1 MENQGLRKPLS
12 TGTNGKPQPLPA
24 VYTPLFQDKDT
35 DTEELDLSKLLAV
48 ARRRALV
55 IAGVALAVSAA
66 IGFWTIHSRPK
77 YEGKFR
83 LLVEPVTAEDKFAG
97 LTQST
102 GINAAA
108 PQQSGLDY
116 TTQIQ
121 VLQSPKLMAPIV
133 KQLQARYS
141 DITYDS
147 LLEKLAIAR
156 FQETKILEVR
166 YRDTNPEKVQ
176 FVLEH
181 LSQGYLKYSLQERQ
195 TNLRQ
200 GNEFVDEQMP
210 QLRLRV
216 NSLQR
221 ELQGFRQQYNFID
234 PEVKAQQLSTQVTTI
249 EQQRLDTQKQI
260 AEARALDTILQGASG
275 PASALNEAPIY
286 QKLMGQLRE
295 VESEIAA
302 QTVRFREAS
311 PVIQGLREKRENL
324 LPLLQREAERV
335 LGNKVAEVANQASV
349 LEVRAAAIA
358 QTEVSLNQQVKQL
371 PALARQ
377 YTDLQREL
385 KVATDSLNRFLEKRE
400 LLQIEIA
407 QKEIPWQL
415 IAASQLPKVP
425 VSPNVNRN
433 LLIGVVAGLL
443 AGMAAALLLEKLDN
457 VFHSPED
464 LKQRTKLPLLGVIPF
479 QKGLKLSPA
488 ARVAVKMQSNGYRF
502 VMPPDQT
509 GSENFSFLEAFRS
522 LFTNI
527 SFLSSDAPINS
538 LVISSSAPADG
549 KSTVA
554 VNMAQAAAAMGQR
567 VLLVDADLRL
577 PRIHTL
583 LDLPNEQ
590 GLSNV
595 IAANFPI
602 LDAIQRSPV
611 WDNLFVLTS
620 GQIPP
625 DPTKLLSSKKMQNI
639 MEQLRQEFD
648 LVIYD
653 TPPLLGLA
661 DSSLLATYT
670 AGIVLVVRMSRTTR
684 SALQQALEQLKV
696 SRATVLGTVANGIRK
711 HHAVSYN
718 YYYRPRTQRFGLT
731 SPMGGTPLVPAA
743 VPSGMHSAE
752 AQASRPAW
760 FERLQ
765 VEQVRFERDEPSE
778 GEVVPLEEKVPNGH
792 RPGAAPLLPTIKSTS
807 SRQPQRREIKLA
819 PVVIVCLSL
828 AILGGLYSYL
838 TQPAF
843 WGLSTAVSHAPS
855 SGQTNSF
862 RLAVNQAMSAA
873 ILTQSAKSEAEWHL
887 VESQWQEAIA
897 LMRAVPSSSPKYAIA
912 QRKVT
917 EYQHNLSY
925 SQQRGGNS

>member
-1 MENQGLRKPLS
+1 MRKPLS

-35 DTEELDLSKLLAV
+35 DTEELDLSQLLAI
-48 ARRRALV
+48 ARRRAVV

-66 IGFWTIHSRPK
+66 IGFWTIHSQPK

-97 LTQST
+97 LTQT
-102 GINAAA
+102 ADMNGAN

-133 KQLQARYS
+133 KQLQARYP

-147 LLEKLAIAR
+147 LLDKLAIAR

-166 YRDTNPEKVQ
+166 YRDTNPQKVQ

-216 NSLQR
+216 NTLQR
-221 ELQGFRQQYNFID
+221 ELQGFRQEYNFID
-234 PEVKAQQLSTQVTTI
+234 PEVKAQQLSTEVSAI

-260 AEARALDTILQGASG
+260 AEARALDTILQGSSG

-295 VESEIAA
+295 VESDIAA
-302 QTVRFREAS
+302 QTVRFKEAS
-311 PVIQGLREKRENL
+311 PVIEGLREKRENL
-324 LPLLQREAERV
+324 LPLLQQEAARV
-335 LGNKVAEVANQASV
+335 LGNKVAEVANQISV

-371 PALARQ
+371 PSLARE

-407 QKEIPWQL
+407 QKEVPWQL

-479 QKGLKLSPA
+479 QKGLKISPV

-502 VMPPDQT
+502 VLPTADRAQA
-509 GSENFSFLEAFRS
+509 ENFPFLEAFRS

-527 SFLSSDAPINS
+527 SFLSSDAPIDS
-538 LVISSSAPADG
+538 LVVSSSAPADG

-577 PRIHTL
+577 PRIHAL

-595 IAANFPI
+595 IAANFPV
-602 LDAIQRSPV
+602 LDAIQRSPT

-625 DPTKLLSSKKMQNI
+625 DPTKLLSSKKMQNV

-653 TPPLLGLA
+653 TPPMLGLA

-670 AGIVLVVRMSRTTR
+670 AGIVLVVRMSKTTR
-684 SALQQALEQLKV
+684 SALQQALEQLKA
-696 SRATVLGTVANGIRK
+696 SRATVLGTIANGIRR

-718 YYYRPRTQRFGLT
+718 YYYRPRNRGIGVTA
-731 SPMGGTPLVPAA
+731 PMGGTPAIPAS
-743 VPSGMHSAE
+743 VPSGMFDAE
-752 AQASRPAW
+752 AQSGRPAW

-765 VEQVRFERDEPSE
+765 VEQDVRTGHNEPRQ
-778 GEVVPLEEKVPNGH
+778 GEVIPFEEPTPNA
-792 RPGAAPLLPTIKSTS
+792 PPSGAAPRLPTIKPTY
-807 SRQPQRREIKLA
+807 RHQPGGRGIKLA
-819 PVVIVCLSL
+819 PAALVCLSL
-828 AILGGLYSYL
+828 AVLGGLYAYL
-838 TQPAF
+838 KQPAF
-843 WGLSTAVSHAPS
+843 FTQVSTAFSHAPS
-855 SGQTNSF
+855 TGTQTNSF

-873 ILTQSAKSEAEWHL
+873 VLTQSAKSEAEWHL

-897 LMRAVPSSSPKYAIA
+897 LMRAVPSSSPKYVIA
-912 QRKVT
+912 QKKVT

-925 SQQRGGNS
+925 SQQRAGNS